1 MAWPWLI
8 LSEQVSAIYSGD
20 GWRVIVG
27 FEVILMSVWIEVQDL
42 RAYAVSDTLWDYNEL
57 LQTHLCLLG
66 L

>member
-27 FEVILMSVWIEVQDL
+27 FEVMLMSVWIEVQVL
-42 RAYAVSDTLWDYNEL
+42 GACAVSDTLWD
-57 LQTHLCLLG
+57 
-66 L
+66 

>member
-1 MAWPWLI
+1 MAWSWLI

-27 FEVILMSVWIEVQDL
+27 FGVMLLSVQDL
-42 RAYAVSDTLWDYNEL
+42 GAYAVSDTLWDYNEL

>member
-20 GWRVIVG
+20 GWRVIMG
-27 FEVILMSVWIEVQDL
+27 FEVMLMSVWIEVQVL
-42 RAYAVSDTLWDYNEL
+42 GAYAVSDTLWDYNER